1 VPVAGFF
8 VLFKRCGHCR
18 YLYMLTASNM
28 VTPLQLLNRYWGYP
42 AFRPLQ
48 EAIIHSILQ
57 GNDTLALMPTG
68 GGKSL
73 CFQIPALIKDGVCI
87 VISPLIALMKDQVEN
102 LRKKGI
108 KAVAVISGMSRSE
121 MDIAFDNCTFGNYK
135 FLYISPERLAG
146 AYTQKRIEQMN
157 VNLIAVDEAHCISQW
172 GYDFRP
178 AYLEIAEIRKLHP
191 DVPILALTATATSE
205 VVADIQQKLSFKKE
219 NVFRHSFA
227 RKNLAYIVLHQED
240 KIAKMVDV
248 LHKVKGS
255 AIVYVR
261 SRKAAR
267 EYSDLLIRHQISST
281 FYHAGLT
288 PAERHQRQ
296 HDWLQGKFRV
306 MVATNAFGMGIDK
319 PDVRLVIHLD
329 MPDSLEAYF
338 QEAGRAGR
346 DEKQAYAVLFFS
358 PSDVQVA
365 RKRFAAS
372 FPPIQTVKDVYHA
385 LGNYLQVALHS
396 GKGMSYDFDLY
407 DFVAQFPFNLSVAYH
422 SLKWLEADG
431 YIMLSE
437 AVHLPSRIMFTVNQ
451 EQLYRFQVQH
461 PTLDY
466 FIKVILRTYPGLF
479 DEFVKISENELA
491 IRAETDVNTAV
502 RNLEFLHRAGILE
515 YQKQTDKPQ
524 LTFLT
529 ERYDRN
535 ELRLSIPA
543 IEARKERFLRRQQA
557 IIRYASTSHRCRHQ
571 MLLLYFGEESSVR
584 CGQCDFC
591 RSRNKLSLSDQD
603 FERIAAR
610 IKILL
615 QQQPVSAYRLVKE
628 LNIPNEDQALAVI
641 QWMVDNQWIA
651 YDSQNKG
658 ELRWIEKE

>member
-1 VPVAGFF
+1 
-8 VLFKRCGHCR
+8 
-18 YLYMLTASNM
+18 MS
-28 VTPLQLLNRYWGYP
+28 TPLQLLNRYWGFS

-48 EAIIHSILQ
+48 EEIINSVIQ

-68 GGKSL
+68 GGKSI
-73 CFQIPALIKDGVCI
+73 CFQIPALMKEGVCI

-108 KAVAVISGMSRSE
+108 KAVAVISGMSRTE
-121 MDIAFDNCTFGNYK
+121 MDIAFDNCTYGNYK
-135 FLYISPERLAG
+135 FLYLSPERLAG
-146 AYTQKRIEQMN
+146 TYTQKRIEQMN

-178 AYLEIAEIRKLHP
+178 AYLEIAAIRQLHP
-191 DVPILALTATATSE
+191 VIPVLALTATATPD
-205 VVADIQQKLSFKKE
+205 VVTDIQKKLCFKKE
-219 NVFRHSFA
+219 NVFRQSFS
-227 RKNLAYIVLHQED
+227 RKNLAYVVLHQED
-240 KIAKMVDV
+240 RIAKMIDV

-267 EYSDLLIRHQISST
+267 EYSDLLIHHQISAT

-288 PAERHQRQ
+288 AVERHQRQ
-296 HDWLQGKFRV
+296 HNWLQGKVRV

-346 DEKQAYAVLFFS
+346 DDKQAYAVLFFS
-358 PSDVQVA
+358 PSDIQA
-365 RKRFAAS
+365 AKKRFEAS
-372 FPPIQTVKDVYHA
+372 FPPLQTVKDVYHA
-385 LGNYLQVALHS
+385 LGNYLQVSLHS
-396 GKGMSYDFDLY
+396 GKGISFDFDLN
-407 DFVAQFPFNLSVAYH
+407 DFVAHFPFNLSVAYH

-437 AVHLPSRIMFTVNQ
+437 AVHLPSRIMFTVNN

-466 FIKVILRTYPGLF
+466 FIKVILRTYPGIF
-479 DEFVKISENELA
+479 DEFVKISEIELA
-491 IRAETDVNTAV
+491 NRSETDINTV
-502 RNLEFLHRAGILE
+502 IRNLEFLHRAGILE

-529 ERYDRN
+529 ERHDRN
-535 ELRLSIPA
+535 ELRLSVSA
-543 IEARKERFLRRQQA
+543 IEERKERFLKRQQS
-557 IIRYASTSHRCRHQ
+557 IIRYATVRHRCRNQ
-571 MLLLYFGEESSVR
+571 MLLEYFGEESYVR
-584 CGQCDFC
+584 CGQCDYC
-591 RSRNKLSLSDQD
+591 RSRNKLSLSDSE
-603 FERIAAR
+603 FERVAAR

-615 QQQPVSAYRLVKE
+615 QHQPVSVHRLVKE
-628 LNIPNEDQALAVI
+628 LDIPNEDLALAVV
-641 QWMVDNQWIA
+641 QWMVDNEWLA
-651 YDSQNKG
+651 YDSQNRS
-658 ELRWIEKE
+658 ELRWIDKA